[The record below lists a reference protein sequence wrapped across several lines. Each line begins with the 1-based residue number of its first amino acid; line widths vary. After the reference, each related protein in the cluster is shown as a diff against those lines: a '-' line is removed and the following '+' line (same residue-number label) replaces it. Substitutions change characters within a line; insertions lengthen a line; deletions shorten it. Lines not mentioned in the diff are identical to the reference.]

1 MGLKIVW
8 EKPEVA
14 DEVKDL
20 MKSGRRRKKPE
31 APVEWKTKDR
41 FIVGGILLIC
51 AFGAAYF
58 WYKGQGQAPD
68 GAWFNRFGTLWDN
81 ASLPKVEFK
90 GLDLG
95 GTVVIEK

>member
-14 DEVKDL
+14 EEVKDL
-20 MKSGRRRKKPE
+20 MKTGRKKKKPE
-31 APVEWKTKDR
+31 PPVEWKTKDR

-58 WYKGQGQAPD
+58 WYKGQG
-68 GAWFNRFGTLWDN
+68 REFGTLWDN
-81 ASLPKVEFK
+81 ASLPKIEFK
-90 GLDLG
+90 PLDLG
-95 GTVVIEK
+95 GTVILEK